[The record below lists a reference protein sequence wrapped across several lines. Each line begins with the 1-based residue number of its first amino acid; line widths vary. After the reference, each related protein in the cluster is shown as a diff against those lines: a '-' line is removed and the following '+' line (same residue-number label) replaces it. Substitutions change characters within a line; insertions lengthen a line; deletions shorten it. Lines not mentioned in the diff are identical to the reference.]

1 MRTQTLL
8 LFPIAATLVIG
19 FVNCSQFEP
28 SPVALHSL
36 NAQCVADLRK
46 TAVPSF
52 DVASVCDDAANYVCD
67 HRIFKPG
74 IATARRYE
82 KPCFDLPGLGRA
94 CVLTN
99 VFLYDTEANRHEEGL
114 EPGAMDPGGIYN
126 HEEVQ
131 CANTAVRSG
140 QVSLINAEAESQ
152 EEALRVAYDK
162 CRRGG
167 R

>member
-1 MRTQTLL
+1 MRATTLL
-8 LFPIAATLVIG
+8 LFPIATVLVVG
-19 FVNCSQFEP
+19 FVNCSQFEV
-28 SPVALHSL
+28 SPLALHSL

-46 TAVPSF
+46 TAVPAF
-52 DVASVCDDAANYVCD
+52 DTASVCDEPANYVCD

-74 IATARRYE
+74 ISTTRRYE
-82 KPCFDLPGLGRA
+82 KPCLDLPGLGRA

-99 VFLYDTEANRHEEGL
+99 VFLYDTEANRSEVGL
-114 EPGAMDPGGIYN
+114 EPGAMEPGGIYN

-140 QVSLINAEAESQ
+140 PVSLINAEAETLQ
-152 EEALRVAYDK
+152 AALQAAYDQ